1 MLHVKPLHLSS
12 PLPVRRGQRPHVT
25 ILMATR
31 DGARWLP
38 AQLES
43 FLAQSHGNWSLW
55 VSDDG
60 STDATRTIVTDFAR
74 RHPRHDVRLFDGPC
88 RGAAANF
95 LSLLLHPDL
104 QPGIVALSDQDDVWL
119 PFKIDRAL
127 DRIAAAGDGAV
138 LYGGQSLH
146 TGPDLRITGRSRT
159 AGAVASFGN
168 ALVQNVVS
176 GHSAVLSAEALRIV
190 RGAGD
195 MGAVP
200 FHDWW
205 LYLLLSGAGAKVI
218 VDPAAVLL
226 YRQHDRNLLGAHSG
240 PRAHLRRMR
249 AIARGD
255 YRAWVDANIAALG
268 QVAPLLT
275 EEARGVLDHLRGLT
289 PGAGVSR
296 LRSLRAAGVRRHGK
310 LEDAILG
317 MAVLGGRM

>member
-12 PLPVRRGQRPHVT
+12 PLPVRQGHGPHVT
-25 ILMATR
+25 ILMAAR

-38 AQLES
+38 AQLDS
-43 FLAQSHGNWSLW
+43 FLAQTHGNWSLW

-60 STDATRTIVTDFAR
+60 STDDTRAIVIDFAR

-119 PFKIDRAL
+119 PFKIARAL

-146 TGPDLRITGRSRT
+146 AGPDLRITGRSRT
-159 AGAVASFGN
+159 GGAVASFGN

-195 MGAVP
+195 PGRVP

-205 LYLLLSGAGAKVI
+205 LYLLLSGAGAQVI
-218 VDPAAVLL
+218 VDPEAVLL
-226 YRQHDRNLLGAHSG
+226 YRQHDSNLLGAHSG

-255 YRAWVDANIAALG
+255 YRAWVETNLAALG

-275 EEARGVLDHLRGLT
+275 EEARGLLDHLDSL
-289 PGAGVSR
+289 PQAAGMAR
-296 LRSLRAAGVRRHGK
+296 LRSLRAAGVRRHGF
-310 LEDAILG
+310 LGDAVLG
-317 MAVLGGRM
+317 LAVLGGRM

>member
-12 PLPVRRGQRPHVT
+12 PLPVRRGHRPHVT

-43 FLAQSHGNWSLW
+43 FLAQTHGNWSLW

-60 STDATRTIVTDFAR
+60 SMDDTRAIVTDFAR

-95 LSLLLHPDL
+95 LSLLRHPDL
-104 QPGIVALSDQDDVWL
+104 PPGIVALSDQDDVWL

-127 DRIAAAGDGAV
+127 DHVAGAGAV

-146 TGPDLRITGRSRT
+146 AGPDLRITGRSRT
-159 AGAVASFGN
+159 GGAVASFGN
-168 ALVQNVVS
+168 ALVQNLVS
-176 GHSAVLSAEALRIV
+176 GHSAVLSAEALEIV
-190 RGAGD
+190 RRAGD
-195 MGAVP
+195 PGTVP

-205 LYLLLSGAGAKVI
+205 LYLLLSGAGARVI

-226 YRQHDRNLLGAHSG
+226 YRQHDRNLLGAHAG

-255 YRAWVDANIAALG
+255 YRAWVDANLGALG
-268 QVAPLLT
+268 RVEPFLT
-275 EEARGVLDHLRGLT
+275 EDARGVLAHLRGL
-289 PGAGVSR
+289 PRGAGVAR
-296 LRSLRAAGVRRHGK
+296 LRSLRAAGVRRHGW
-310 LEDAILG
+310 LGDAILG